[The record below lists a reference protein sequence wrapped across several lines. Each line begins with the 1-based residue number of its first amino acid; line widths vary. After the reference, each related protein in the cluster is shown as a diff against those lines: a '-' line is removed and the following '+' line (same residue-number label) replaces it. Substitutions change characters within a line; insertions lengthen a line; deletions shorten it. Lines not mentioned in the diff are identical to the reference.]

1 MKFAT
6 TFAILA
12 TAAATVSAQ
21 ELLTNGERLARG
33 LPPRAPVRRWSSTAG
48 NIRWP
53 RKLTGVAH
61 ILLLAARRSTPSNA
75 PSNQCN
81 TGPVQCCVF
90 FARRIFLFTE
100 RRYRQLYAK
109 G

>member
-21 ELLTNGERLARG
+21 EVLTNGERLARG

-48 NIRWP
+48 NVCWLRQF
-53 RKLTGVAH
+53 KGVAH
-61 ILLLAARRSTPSNA
+61 LNILSYS
-75 PSNQCN
+75 
-81 TGPVQCCVF
+81 
-90 FARRIFLFTE
+90 
-100 RRYRQLYAK
+100 
-109 G
+109 